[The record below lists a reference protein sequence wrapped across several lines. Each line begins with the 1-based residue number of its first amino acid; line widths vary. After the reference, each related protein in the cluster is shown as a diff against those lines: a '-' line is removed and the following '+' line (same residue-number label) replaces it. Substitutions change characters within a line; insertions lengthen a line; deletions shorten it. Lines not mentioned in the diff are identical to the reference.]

1 MTSESR
7 RLRSS
12 ASTWICT
19 RNTLAADG
27 AHSTS
32 ISRSGWLS
40 SDSAL
45 VQSARCTET
54 PLPRVTK
61 PMIGSPGTGV
71 QQRASLTHTSAV
83 ADDDDARVA
92 AAAGASPGSGV
103 VASARS
109 SLGALLAAHRLRPGA
124 ARRAGRTRGP
134 RPPPRTARRCRRSAA
149 RRPGRSASRA
159 VISRCSGRPCLRIA
173 LAMASLPESIASS
186 RRSLENHWRI
196 LLRARGLL
204 TNVSQSRDGPGAV
217 GLGGE
222 DLDDV
227 AVLQRALQ
235 RHQPAVDPRRR
246 CSGARPRCARRRRSR
261 PGSTRPAGR

>member
-1 MTSESR
+1 MATRSRDVATLADRMLTWWSDRIRVTSESS

-12 ASTWICT
+12 ASTCSWT
-19 RNTLAADG
+19 RNTLAAEG

-83 ADDDDARVA
+83 PTTTTPGSPLRRRRARV
-92 AAAGASPGSGV
+92 GL

-109 SLGALLAAHRLRPGA
+109 SLAPSS
-124 ARRAGRTRGP
+124 
-134 RPPPRTARRCRRSAA
+134 PPIDST
-149 RRPGRSASRA
+149 
-159 VISRCSGRPCLRIA
+159 
-173 LAMASLPESIASS
+173 
-186 RRSLENHWRI
+186 
-196 LLRARGLL
+196 
-204 TNVSQSRDGPGAV
+204 
-217 GLGGE
+217 
-222 DLDDV
+222 
-227 AVLQRALQ
+227 
-235 RHQPAVDPRRR
+235 
-246 CSGARPRCARRRRSR
+246 SR
-261 PGSTRPAGR
+261 PTTCWADTWPSPTAAYRAEMSA